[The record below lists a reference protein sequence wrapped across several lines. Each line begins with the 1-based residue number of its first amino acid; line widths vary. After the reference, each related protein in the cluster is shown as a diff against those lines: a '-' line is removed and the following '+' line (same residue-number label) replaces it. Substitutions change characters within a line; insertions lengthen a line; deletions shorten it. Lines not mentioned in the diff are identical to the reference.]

1 MQTESTRP
9 VSSRSVHAP
18 RAGESGDRRALLAL
32 QCGAILVVLA
42 AAPYPFFQLD
52 RYTFVKELILLG
64 AALTAVLLCLASA
77 RKLTVFM
84 VDGLVAAFLA
94 LSLVSAVF
102 AANGWLAARALGV
115 SLAGAAL
122 FWGARTV
129 ARRSHGLSP
138 GRINPCI

>member
-52 RYTFVKELILLG
+52 RW
-64 AALTAVLLCLASA
+64 SA
-77 RKLTVFM
+77 M
-84 VDGLVAAFLA
+84 
-94 LSLVSAVF
+94 
-102 AANGWLAARALGV
+102 
-115 SLAGAAL
+115 
-122 FWGARTV
+122 
-129 ARRSHGLSP
+129 
-138 GRINPCI
+138 